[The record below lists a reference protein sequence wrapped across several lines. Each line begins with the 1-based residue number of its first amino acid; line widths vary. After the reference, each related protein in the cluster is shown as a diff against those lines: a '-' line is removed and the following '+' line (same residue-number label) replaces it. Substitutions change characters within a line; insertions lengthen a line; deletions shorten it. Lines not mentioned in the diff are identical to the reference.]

1 MGNFPVPEFAQKF
14 PVFKNSMSLTKKE
27 PEEEVWSLWDGD
39 KSWKVGKLSLEEQ
52 KKYPMKKLCD
62 VKALARN
69 IETGKR
75 QYYTKADSITDNPK
89 NHYISF

>member
-69 IETGKR
+69 IETGK
-75 QYYTKADSITDNPK
+75 SLG
-89 NHYISF
+89 HELC